1 VVYSSTA
8 MRAAVRA
15 MHDARATLL
24 EHGTSEPVKDVM
36 IPREER
42 QRLVGLDAYGDLEDT
57 IRQRE
62 RAMLES

>member
-1 VVYSSTA
+1 
-8 MRAAVRA
+8 